1 MGKSRINRI
10 DNVIDIVI
18 VLMQITYGLCIVQA
32 LTLSKLHIPIY
43 LDLITLTIAAY
54 IYRFKHT
61 PTIIKSHKWIIVIFF
76 STYIFD
82 VLQNLTIDFVHAI
95 VRLFFFVNIL
105 LFVEYICG
113 MYYYSDG
120 YKKDLKYITTPLVY
134 FSLYNVI
141 AIFLSIILLILGSI
155 SIDDNILSDNILIH
169 DNYIK
174 GQTYSFP
181 GYLSLVLHSSSR
193 ALISFGIPALSGL
206 MHEPHVLFYLIGS
219 GFFLILDRCQSVKYT
234 VTLLALFLIALI
246 ASSSTTAV
254 FVFSLCLLLD
264 LIWNTIVYKRISL
277 LVPYLLL
284 AIVVFLFIDS
294 LFGEIAESM
303 FNLFYSKFEGEG
315 ESSKEASSSMIN
327 YVLSPS
333 GIVGMGNM
341 PKGDYDYHL
350 DKMNIGLLTS
360 LLDFSLFLSIFFVTI
375 KNVISKNRHLHYI
388 GMSILYYLLHN
399 MKLAFQGFSYI
410 YMSYM
415 VLLCVLS
422 LNLEKTEKKIIASNE
437 QKE

>member
-1 MGKSRINRI
+1 MGKSRIKRI
-10 DNVIDIVI
+10 DTLIDVVV
-18 VLMQITYGLCIVQA
+18 VLMQITYGMCIVQA
-32 LTLSKLHIPIY
+32 LTISKLHIPIY

-61 PTIIKSHKWIIVIFF
+61 PTIIKSHKWVVVIFF

-82 VLQNLTIDFVHAI
+82 VLQNLTIDFIHAI

-105 LFVEYICG
+105 IFIEYVCG

-141 AIFLSIILLILGSI
+141 AILLSIILLIIGSI

-219 GFFLILDRCQSVKYT
+219 GFFLILDRCKNFKLT
-234 VTLLALFLIALI
+234 VAVLLLFLISLI

-254 FVFSLCLLLD
+254 IVFSLCLLLD
-264 LIWNTIVYKRISL
+264 LIWNTLVYKRISI
-277 LVPYLLL
+277 LVHYLLL
-284 AIVVFLFIDS
+284 TIVAFLLIDS
-294 LFGEIAESM
+294 LYGEIAESM

-315 ESSKEASSSMIN
+315 VSSKEASSSMIN

-341 PKGDYDYHL
+341 PKGDFDYHL

-360 LLDFSLFLSIFFVTI
+360 LLDFSLFISILFISI
-375 KNVISKNRHLHYI
+375 KNIISKNRHLHYI
-388 GMSILYYLLHN
+388 GMSVLYYLLHN
-399 MKLAFQGFSYI
+399 MKLAFQGFSYV

-422 LNLEKTEKKIIASNE
+422 LNLVNSEKKIVASDE
-437 QKE
+437 QRE